1 MIFSTLKEANILIVD
16 DQEANIDIL
25 DGYLEMQ
32 GYTNIKCTTDPRDVI
47 PLLKTFQPDLL
58 LLDLTMPYL
67 SGFEV
72 MELLREAMPAEYFLP
87 IIVLTADITSE
98 AKIKALSGGASDF
111 LTKPFDLLEVGL
123 RIKNLLHS
131 SYLRQ
136 QLQGQNKIL
145 DEKVKERTEEL
156 VGKNNELGIAKEK
169 AEASDRLKTSF
180 INNIS
185 HEIRTPLNGIL
196 GFGQIL
202 TDPDLKEDEKQEYLY
217 ILNESSERLIN
228 TVTNFMEISILTSGN
243 QEVIKK
249 SISPENVLINI
260 VKQFQQL
267 CNTKNLDL
275 NLELPETDRNI
286 QIFTD
291 VDLLN
296 KILRHLMD
304 NAIKFTTKGS
314 ITIGYQIKESEFVFF
329 VKDTGTGISNEGKES
344 IFKNFMQEDNSYSRP
359 YEGCGLGLSIASQI
373 IELLGGI
380 ISLDSEKGVGSTFYF
395 TLPDQLDASVEKEIV
410 VFNMSNREIKNILV
424 AEDDEINFV
433 FLNVLLKSART
444 KILRAVDGLD
454 AINQCKNNPDI
465 DIVLMDLKMPK
476 IDGYAATR
484 EIKLLRK
491 DLPVL
496 ALTAYSGSEDKERAI
511 KAGCDEFI
519 TKPVKKDMLV
529 EKLAN
534 YGILFQ

>member
-1 MIFSTLKEANILIVD
+1 M
-16 DQEANIDIL
+16 
-25 DGYLEMQ
+25 
-32 GYTNIKCTTDPRDVI
+32 
-47 PLLKTFQPDLL
+47 
-58 LLDLTMPYL
+58 
-67 SGFEV
+67 
-72 MELLREAMPAEYFLP
+72 
-87 IIVLTADITSE
+87 
-98 AKIKALSGGASDF
+98 
-111 LTKPFDLLEVGL
+111 
-123 RIKNLLHS
+123 
-131 SYLRQ
+131 
-136 QLQGQNKIL
+136 
-145 DEKVKERTEEL
+145 
-156 VGKNNELGIAKEK
+156 
-169 AEASDRLKTSF
+169 
-180 INNIS
+180 
-185 HEIRTPLNGIL
+185 
-196 GFGQIL
+196 
-202 TDPDLKEDEKQEYLY
+202 
-217 ILNESSERLIN
+217 
-228 TVTNFMEISILTSGN
+228 
-243 QEVIKK
+243 
-249 SISPENVLINI
+249 
-260 VKQFQQL
+260 
-267 CNTKNLDL
+267 
-275 NLELPETDRNI
+275 
-286 QIFTD
+286 
-291 VDLLN
+291 
-296 KILRHLMD
+296 
-304 NAIKFTTKGS
+304 
-314 ITIGYQIKESEFVFF
+314 
-329 VKDTGTGISNEGKES
+329 
-344 IFKNFMQEDNSYSRP
+344 
-359 YEGCGLGLSIASQI
+359 GLSIASQI